1 MAAALVVSCVS
12 EQKGEAAKDNGAAER
27 ATVDAKL
34 EEMGVT
40 KPTDE
45 PATSGDIVYV
55 DMAYL
60 TISSKLTLV
69 EGAVLEDKY
78 KAYEQERT
86 NVETS
91 LYTKEQAFAAEA
103 AKIQE
108 DYERT
113 LITSI
118 TYQQKGEDLQR
129 RYAEF
134 QTTVQN
140 EADKLMKKEQAIL
153 EEQQVLSTRFTTL
166 LKMAVDNINSD
177 KKYKMVVTNDVV
189 ISADESL
196 NISALVLAEMDR
208 LYDEGALK

>member
-78 KAYEQERT
+78 KAYAWGSFWLSDTINEESKFSDSAYFRICTWGCYQIIGTE
-86 NVETS
+86 
-91 LYTKEQAFAAEA
+91 
-103 AKIQE
+103 KIHF
-108 DYERT
+108 D
-113 LITSI
+113 
-118 TYQQKGEDLQR
+118 D
-129 RYAEF
+129 
-134 QTTVQN
+134 
-140 EADKLMKKEQAIL
+140 L
-153 EEQQVLSTRFTTL
+153 EEV
-166 LKMAVDNINSD
+166 K
-177 KKYKMVVTNDVV
+177 
-189 ISADESL
+189 E
-196 NISALVLAEMDR
+196 
-208 LYDEGALK
+208 ALKLC